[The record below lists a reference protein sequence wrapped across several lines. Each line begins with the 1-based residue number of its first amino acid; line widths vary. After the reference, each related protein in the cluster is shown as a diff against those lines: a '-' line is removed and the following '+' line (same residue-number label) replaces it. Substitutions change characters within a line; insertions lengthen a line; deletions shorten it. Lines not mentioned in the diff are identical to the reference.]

1 MQNDCVE
8 EIFGKP
14 LFNTSALAP
23 HPPKP
28 LCIPSRRKARRLNI
42 PGAFCLIPEERV
54 EGPRPRP
61 ISWLDLYRPLE
72 TPKYIFQ
79 WDFYRYIFLDF

>member
-1 MQNDCVE
+1 M
-8 EIFGKP
+8 
-14 LFNTSALAP
+14 
-23 HPPKP
+23 
-28 LCIPSRRKARRLNI
+28 
-42 PGAFCLIPEERV
+42 PEERG

-61 ISWLDLYRPLE
+61 VSWLDLYRPLE

>member
-1 MQNDCVE
+1 M
-8 EIFGKP
+8 
-14 LFNTSALAP
+14 
-23 HPPKP
+23 
-28 LCIPSRRKARRLNI
+28 
-42 PGAFCLIPEERV
+42 PEERG

-61 ISWLDLYRPLE
+61 VSWLDLYRLLE